1 MKRKHQVKVL
11 IGEKAEWQFR
21 AYKNNWSV
29 DKVIGFIAAALPNV
43 KRVYIYSVE
52 LTRVY
57 CLIDG
62 VNSRVTHRGN
72 IEQLTR

>member
-1 MKRKHQVKVL
+1 MKRKQKIRVL

-29 DKVIGFIAAALPNV
+29 DKVVGFITATFPKA

-52 LTRVY
+52 LLRVY
-57 CLIDG
+57 CLING
-62 VNSRVTHRGN
+62 VNSRVNHKGD
-72 IEQLTR
+72 IEQLVR